1 MIEKKIH
8 KYDEGFDK
16 PIPPDEPQGD
26 LLKSVNVPPKEEPQ
40 AEIKKEE
47 VQPQEIIK
55 EPTAVSE
62 PGETLATLLA
72 EIFGMTSFERIR
84 NDGLMMVPF
93 TDAQTPMDSWLSH
106 WVRMMFK
113 PDEAISMV
121 QSCNNWLQ
129 KKGEGAEHLQQELAR
144 YKTRYAEMEAQTSQL
159 ESAFQNADAEKK
171 QLRRDLL
178 TSISAVY
185 LIDKV
190 MPKGASATGDTLSSM
205 LKDEMM
211 NPVGDYPEFV
221 IGFLEGWEELSK
233 LLTSVEDSE
242 EGMAQLHLALTN
254 LLDKISG
261 KVISRRRSML
271 DVLAVACS
279 SKFKLYKFI
288 SPEESL
294 QVDPRI
300 HSATALGGS
309 TIKEGISF
317 AVIKK
322 DTMQTVKYAEI
333 RV

>member
-8 KYDEGFDK
+8 KYDDGFDK

-26 LLKSVNVPPKEEPQ
+26 LLKPLNIPPKEEVPD
-40 AEIKKEE
+40 EIK
-47 VQPQEIIK
+47 QQSPPQEIQHQEALVVN
-55 EPTAVSE
+55 EPSE
-62 PGETLATLLA
+62 TFAAMFA
-72 EIFGMTSFERIR
+72 EIFGIAAFERIR
-84 NDGLMMVPF
+84 NDGLIMVPF
-93 TDAQTPMDSWLSH
+93 TDAQTPMDQWFAH

-113 PDEAISMV
+113 SEEAMNMLQLSHEW
-121 QSCNNWLQ
+121 QQ
-129 KKGEGAEHLQQELAR
+129 KKLAEVKHSDEELQQQKKRIASL
-144 YKTRYAEMEAQTSQL
+144 EAQLSQA
-159 ESAFQNADAEKK
+159 ESAFQNSDAEKK

-185 LIDKV
+185 LIDKII
-190 MPKGASATGDTLSSM
+190 PKGSSSVGDSLSGM
-205 LKDEMM
+205 LKEEMM

-233 LLTSVEDSE
+233 LLTTVEDSE
-242 EGMAQLHLALTN
+242 EGMSQIHLALTN

-261 KVISRRRSML
+261 KVISRRRTML
-271 DVLAVACS
+271 DLLAVSCS